1 MQGDDSKEGKDS
13 KRLSRAELLEM
24 LIEQSKEVESLKK
37 KVDELQKQLDDRTI
51 QLQQTGSI
59 AEAALALNDIF
70 KAADQ
75 AASQYIESI
84 KRMEHEKNVE
94 FQTLRQ
100 FLYRNLQVNGL
111 SGLVHKLYVI
121 EKTRSTTSGRYQDI
135 FKSSDLAEHP
145 PLDIPECF
153 FPSLGKKLADGLMVT
168 AFYIVIQIDKRES
181 QLLGQHLSH
190 SGFSGSHISNQKYTL
205 HIYMIVS
212 CKCILLSAKTAIS
225 LARRNVNKYYPQ

>member
-1 MQGDDSKEGKDS
+1 MQGDDSKESRDS

-37 KVDELQKQLDDRTI
+37 EVAKLQKQLDDRTI

-94 FQTLRQ
+94 FQALRQ
-100 FLYRNLQVNGL
+100 
-111 SGLVHKLYVI
+111 
-121 EKTRSTTSGRYQDI
+121 KT
-135 FKSSDLAEHP
+135 
-145 PLDIPECF
+145 LD
-153 FPSLGKKLADGLMVT
+153 A
-168 AFYIVIQIDKRES
+168 
-181 QLLGQHLSH
+181 
-190 SGFSGSHISNQKYTL
+190 
-205 HIYMIVS
+205 
-212 CKCILLSAKTAIS
+212 
-225 LARRNVNKYYPQ
+225 

>member
-84 KRMEHEKNVE
+84 KRMEHEKECRVSGASPE
-94 FQTLRQ
+94 DTRCMCCDERRYTGVLQT
-100 FLYRNLQVNGL
+100 
-111 SGLVHKLYVI
+111 
-121 EKTRSTTSGRYQDI
+121 
-135 FKSSDLAEHP
+135 A
-145 PLDIPECF
+145 
-153 FPSLGKKLADGLMVT
+153 SL
-168 AFYIVIQIDKRES
+168 
-181 QLLGQHLSH
+181 
-190 SGFSGSHISNQKYTL
+190 
-205 HIYMIVS
+205 
-212 CKCILLSAKTAIS
+212 
-225 LARRNVNKYYPQ
+225 

>member
-1 MQGDDSKEGKDS
+1 MFTSSTGNGENLEGVWNMQGDDSKEGRDS

-37 KVDELQKQLDDRTI
+37 EVAKLQKQLDDRTI

-94 FQTLRQ
+94 FQALRQ
-100 FLYRNLQVNGL
+100 KTLDACAVMREDTQEYCRRLRYESEAKRDALYAQLE
-111 SGLVHKLYVI
+111 KEKEEI
-121 EKTRSTTSGRYQDI
+121 EKKYKELFAEKNFGFKRLMKAFPDMTSREQN
-135 FKSSDLAEHP
+135 E
-145 PLDIPECF
+145 
-153 FPSLGKKLADGLMVT
+153 SL
-168 AFYIVIQIDKRES
+168 
-181 QLLGQHLSH
+181 
-190 SGFSGSHISNQKYTL
+190 QKYKKYFN
-205 HIYMIVS
+205 I
-212 CKCILLSAKTAIS
+212 
-225 LARRNVNKYYPQ
+225 RRADKKDDRLE

>member
-1 MQGDDSKEGKDS
+1 MKKKQKWYFTKCLKCATAWVSEKSMFISSAGNSENLEGVWNMQGDDSKEGKDS

-94 FQTLRQ
+94 FQALRQ
-100 FLYRNLQVNGL
+100 KTLDACAVMREDTQEYCRRLRYESEAKRDALYAQLE
-111 SGLVHKLYVI
+111 KEEI
-121 EKTRSTTSGRYQDI
+121 EKNNSSEGSDPSTRTCLETS
-135 FKSSDLAEHP
+135 
-145 PLDIPECF
+145 
-153 FPSLGKKLADGLMVT
+153 PSVGG
-168 AFYIVIQIDKRES
+168 
-181 QLLGQHLSH
+181 G
-190 SGFSGSHISNQKYTL
+190 
-205 HIYMIVS
+205 VS
-212 CKCILLSAKTAIS
+212 
-225 LARRNVNKYYPQ
+225 

>member
-1 MQGDDSKEGKDS
+1 
-13 KRLSRAELLEM
+13 M

-94 FQTLRQ
+94 FQ
-100 FLYRNLQVNGL
+100 
-111 SGLVHKLYVI
+111 
-121 EKTRSTTSGRYQDI
+121 
-135 FKSSDLAEHP
+135 
-145 PLDIPECF
+145 
-153 FPSLGKKLADGLMVT
+153 
-168 AFYIVIQIDKRES
+168 KR
-181 QLLGQHLSH
+181 
-190 SGFSGSHISNQKYTL
+190 F
-205 HIYMIVS
+205 
-212 CKCILLSAKTAIS
+212 
-225 LARRNVNKYYPQ
+225 ARRHLMHVLHERRYTSILQTASL

>member
-59 AEAALALNDIF
+59 AEA
-70 KAADQ
+70 DQ

-94 FQTLRQ
+94 FQALRQ
-100 FLYRNLQVNGL
+100 KTLDACAVMREDTQEYCRRLRYESEAKRDALYAQLE
-111 SGLVHKLYVI
+111 KEEI
-121 EKTRSTTSGRYQDI
+121 EKNNSSEGSDPSTRTCLETS
-135 FKSSDLAEHP
+135 
-145 PLDIPECF
+145 
-153 FPSLGKKLADGLMVT
+153 PSVGG
-168 AFYIVIQIDKRES
+168 
-181 QLLGQHLSH
+181 G
-190 SGFSGSHISNQKYTL
+190 
-205 HIYMIVS
+205 VS
-212 CKCILLSAKTAIS
+212 
-225 LARRNVNKYYPQ
+225 

>member
-1 MQGDDSKEGKDS
+1 MKKIIRKYEKKTKMVLYKVFDEKSMFISSAGNSENLEGVWNMQGDDSKEGKDS

-94 FQTLRQ
+94 FQALRQ
-100 FLYRNLQVNGL
+100 KTLDACAVMREDTQEYCRRLRYESEAKRDALYAQLE
-111 SGLVHKLYVI
+111 KEEI
-121 EKTRSTTSGRYQDI
+121 EKNNSSEGSDPSTRTCLETS
-135 FKSSDLAEHP
+135 
-145 PLDIPECF
+145 
-153 FPSLGKKLADGLMVT
+153 PSVGG
-168 AFYIVIQIDKRES
+168 
-181 QLLGQHLSH
+181 G
-190 SGFSGSHISNQKYTL
+190 
-205 HIYMIVS
+205 VS
-212 CKCILLSAKTAIS
+212 
-225 LARRNVNKYYPQ
+225 

>member
-94 FQTLRQ
+94 FQVLRQ
-100 FLYRNLQVNGL
+100 RTLDACAVMREDTQEYCRRLRYESEAKRDALYAQLEKEEIERNNSSEG
-111 SGLVHKLYVI
+111 SDPT
-121 EKTRSTTSGRYQDI
+121 TRTRLETS
-135 FKSSDLAEHP
+135 
-145 PLDIPECF
+145 
-153 FPSLGKKLADGLMVT
+153 PSVGG
-168 AFYIVIQIDKRES
+168 
-181 QLLGQHLSH
+181 G
-190 SGFSGSHISNQKYTL
+190 
-205 HIYMIVS
+205 VS
-212 CKCILLSAKTAIS
+212 
-225 LARRNVNKYYPQ
+225 

>member
-75 AASQYIESI
+75 APHRQHHQDVSSVSKIQQDAS
-84 KRMEHEKNVE
+84 V
-94 FQTLRQ
+94 
-100 FLYRNLQVNGL
+100 
-111 SGLVHKLYVI
+111 
-121 EKTRSTTSGRYQDI
+121 
-135 FKSSDLAEHP
+135 
-145 PLDIPECF
+145 
-153 FPSLGKKLADGLMVT
+153 
-168 AFYIVIQIDKRES
+168 
-181 QLLGQHLSH
+181 
-190 SGFSGSHISNQKYTL
+190 
-205 HIYMIVS
+205 
-212 CKCILLSAKTAIS
+212 
-225 LARRNVNKYYPQ
+225 

>member
-37 KVDELQKQLDDRTI
+37 EVAKLQKQLDDRTI

-94 FQTLRQ
+94 FQVLRQ
-100 FLYRNLQVNGL
+100 KTLDACAVMREDTQEYCRRLRYESEAKRDALYAQLE
-111 SGLVHKLYVI
+111 KEEI
-121 EKTRSTTSGRYQDI
+121 EKNNSSEGSDPSTWTC
-135 FKSSDLAEHP
+135 LEAP
-145 PLDIPECF
+145 P
-153 FPSLGKKLADGLMVT
+153 SVGG
-168 AFYIVIQIDKRES
+168 
-181 QLLGQHLSH
+181 G
-190 SGFSGSHISNQKYTL
+190 
-205 HIYMIVS
+205 VS
-212 CKCILLSAKTAIS
+212 
-225 LARRNVNKYYPQ
+225 

>member
-1 MQGDDSKEGKDS
+1 MQGDDSKEGRDS

-37 KVDELQKQLDDRTI
+37 EVAKLQKQLDDRTI

-94 FQTLRQ
+94 FQALRQ
-100 FLYRNLQVNGL
+100 KTLDACAVMREDTQEYCRRLRYESEAKRDALYAQLE
-111 SGLVHKLYVI
+111 KEKEEI
-121 EKTRSTTSGRYQDI
+121 EKNNSSEGSDPSTWTCFETS
-135 FKSSDLAEHP
+135 
-145 PLDIPECF
+145 
-153 FPSLGKKLADGLMVT
+153 PSVGG
-168 AFYIVIQIDKRES
+168 
-181 QLLGQHLSH
+181 G
-190 SGFSGSHISNQKYTL
+190 
-205 HIYMIVS
+205 VS
-212 CKCILLSAKTAIS
+212 
-225 LARRNVNKYYPQ
+225 

>member
-37 KVDELQKQLDDRTI
+37 KVDELDDRTI

-94 FQTLRQ
+94 FQALRQ
-100 FLYRNLQVNGL
+100 KTLDACAVMREDTQEYCRRLRYESEAKRDALYAQLE
-111 SGLVHKLYVI
+111 KEEI
-121 EKTRSTTSGRYQDI
+121 EKNNSSEGSDPSTRTCLETS
-135 FKSSDLAEHP
+135 
-145 PLDIPECF
+145 
-153 FPSLGKKLADGLMVT
+153 PSVGG
-168 AFYIVIQIDKRES
+168 
-181 QLLGQHLSH
+181 G
-190 SGFSGSHISNQKYTL
+190 
-205 HIYMIVS
+205 VS
-212 CKCILLSAKTAIS
+212 
-225 LARRNVNKYYPQ
+225 

>member
-94 FQTLRQ
+94 FQALRQ
-100 FLYRNLQVNGL
+100 KTLDACAVMRL
-111 SGLVHKLYVI
+111 SLI
-121 EKTRSTTSGRYQDI
+121 
-135 FKSSDLAEHP
+135 
-145 PLDIPECF
+145 
-153 FPSLGKKLADGLMVT
+153 
-168 AFYIVIQIDKRES
+168 
-181 QLLGQHLSH
+181 
-190 SGFSGSHISNQKYTL
+190 HI
-205 HIYMIVS
+205 
-212 CKCILLSAKTAIS
+212 
-225 LARRNVNKYYPQ
+225 